1 MKRLGRLQMNTWIR
15 ALLTG
20 MLGTLAAVAAGMG
33 IASNII
39 GKGVLVYYGWALL
52 ASIPFLIL
60 FILMLIWM
68 PYKNKGKVVKDE
80 PQNPR

>member
-15 ALLTG
+15 ALLVG
-20 MLGTLAAVAAGMG
+20 MLGTLAAVVAGMG

-39 GKGVLVYYGWALL
+39 GKGVILYYGWALL
-52 ASIPFLIL
+52 AAIPFLIL

-68 PYKNKGKVVKDE
+68 PYRNKGKVVKDE
-80 PQNPR
+80 P